1 MLRESKTSG
10 WASSC
15 GEALLWLLPAG
26 LALLGHVA
34 ALPKARLSDRGPGFY
49 IVLMNER
56 TELAQAAWRM
66 LSSCWWLFA
75 VYALLLLSVY
85 ALLKVKRI
93 RLCLR
98 VAILAILASPGLYYF
113 WLSSYLAGK
122 VLLIGA

>member
-34 ALPKARLSDRGPGFY
+34 ALPKALLSDRGPGVH
-49 IVLMNER
+49 IVMNER

-75 VYALLLLSVY
+75 MYALLLLNVY

-122 VLLIGA
+122 VLRLD